1 MRRNATYK
9 SRHRNQ
15 LEHLHI
21 ILQSFLFSKAKMKLL
36 QLQLQVELKADNSLK
51 VELSA
56 RGISVL

>member
-21 ILQSFLFSKAKMKLL
+21 ILQSFLFSKAKMKLN
-36 QLQLQVELKADNSLK
+36 LKLII
-51 VELSA
+51 
-56 RGISVL
+56 R